1 MSKISSCLACCCC
14 FPCFLF
20 LLVLSLGIPSFL
32 MFMGISRMDHCPI
45 EPHIPIWLICVS
57 SLIFLQILL
66 ESVRPIRDRSMK
78 SVQDCS
84 IDCCSCLSLLLY
96 FSRLALFA
104 ATILGCVLVFS
115 IVPIQNQCDTLLYWT
130 SFIYCIL
137 ALISYVIASI
147 FWICC
152 CCFIVVGGYQGVPTN
167 VRVTEHHQVLESEKF
182 VERYREREDVTMK
195 RN

>member
-1 MSKISSCLACCCC
+1 MSKTSSCLACFCC

-32 MFMGISRMDHCPI
+32 MFMGISKIDQCPI
-45 EPHIPIWLICVS
+45 EPNIPKWMICVS

-84 IDCCSCLSLLLY
+84 IDCCSCLSMLLY
-96 FSRLALFA
+96 LSRLALLA
-104 ATILGCVLVFS
+104 ATVLGCILVYS
-115 IVPIQNQCDTLLYWT
+115 IAIAVVPIKNQCDPLLYWT
-130 SFIYCIL
+130 AFIYCIL

-152 CCFIVVGGYQGVPTN
+152 CCFIVVGGYQSVSVD
-167 VRVTEHHQVLESEKF
+167 VRENETEIVTV
-182 VERYREREDVTMK
+182 RRD
-195 RN
+195 